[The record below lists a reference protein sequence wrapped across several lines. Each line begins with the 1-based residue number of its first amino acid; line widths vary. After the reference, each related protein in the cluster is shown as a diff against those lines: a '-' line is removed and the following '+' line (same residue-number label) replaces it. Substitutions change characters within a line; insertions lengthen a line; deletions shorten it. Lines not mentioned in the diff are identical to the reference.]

1 MWIAH
6 CSLGKFYRKVQD
18 MAKTIDQ
25 ADLIFG
31 IIEVAKYLGITKKT
45 VHVMIKEEIFP
56 QPAILQNVGKR
67 VIKVWKKSDLD
78 KFKPNLRP
86 AHRPKSVT

>member
-1 MWIAH
+1 MPNVKI
-6 CSLGKFYRKVQD
+6 SINQD
-18 MAKTIDQ
+18 
-25 ADLIFG
+25 DLIFG

-45 VHVMIKEEIFP
+45 VHAMINEGIFP
-56 QPAILQNVGKR
+56 PPAILQNVGKR

-78 KFKPNLRP
+78 EFRPNLRP